1 MSEQHASRFDA
12 FADVVERNV
21 SRGWFFALCV
31 LIVVLWLPSVLIM
44 SSIDTW
50 QLIINTLTTVITFL
64 LVALLQNTQARF
76 EDAVNARLEEILD
89 KLDGADDPVDD
100 PGNKVREGAGQ

>member
-1 MSEQHASRFDA
+1 LAEQHASRFDA
-12 FADVVERNV
+12 FADVVERGV
-21 SRGWFFALCV
+21 SRGWFFAVCV
-31 LIVVLWLPSVLIM
+31 LIVVLWLPSYFITGDVN
-44 SSIDTW
+44 TW

-89 KLDGADDPVDD
+89 KLDGAADPVDD
-100 PGNKVREGAGQ
+100 PGNKSTVAG